1 MNDLIDVWQSPK
13 YTCGSPSW
21 FLAFVVCW
29 SSIFIVKFRDLFIG
43 LLHLFRDLFYLYRY
57 SLREKIR
64 ISPYSVEM
72 WENTDLNNSDYGRF
86 SRSFNV
92 YLILSSSEFHIGLS
106 SDPKLFVS
114 RLYCALGMNINIVFS
129 MS

>member
-1 MNDLIDVWQSPK
+1 MRKKCPYLELFWSVFPRIR
-13 YTCGSPSW
+13 TECGE
-21 FLAFVVCW
+21 
-29 SSIFIVKFRDLFIG
+29 I
-43 LLHLFRDLFYLYRY
+43 LL
-57 SLREKIR
+57 